1 MFGYM
6 EVKAMILSNPMKILE
21 VLSLEMLEMITLKV
35 GMEMIPFTAEMVMTP
50 LMQGMEITLSL
61 GIKEMII

>member
-1 MFGYM
+1 
-6 EVKAMILSNPMKILE
+6 MKILE
-21 VLSLEMLEMITLKV
+21 VLSVEMLEMITLKV
-35 GMEMIPFTAEMVMTP
+35 GMEMIPFTVEMVMTP